1 MTRLIL
7 AFGIL
12 CLGGFYFLLTGW
24 YPDVAWL
31 HDPFLS
37 QGWPLAAV
45 LLAGGVLLAGPR
57 LIFRDASLAGWF
69 AFSLAGCLLLLP
81 LAFAKREQASRD
93 ATAEEAIAELRQE
106 VRLDLRRR
114 AAEAAKAEREERASR
129 PRDRY
134 TQYEGRVDYP
144 SLEAIRGLDERMQAE
159 MKERADAY
167 RAAME
172 ENPVLGPSAWLTFRT
187 PDQLEQERRHHLRLH
202 ETARTFTR
210 FVETFE
216 ERYTSAIEE
225 LSLPPAARRIAV
237 AEMERVLQSWEQGQA
252 YTIRKLDLELLSA
265 ALAALDVLIGEWGA
279 WSYSPRDTD
288 LSFENPGREAAFMQ
302 AMDRFRR
309 AAEAVS
315 EISSGEP
322 PPRS

>member
-1 MTRLIL
+1 MTRAIL

-12 CLGGFYFLLTGW
+12 CLGGFYLLLTEW

-31 HDPFLS
+31 HRSLLS
-37 QGWPLAAV
+37 LGWPIAAILLAGAV
-45 LLAGGVLLAGPR
+45 LLVGPR
-57 LIFRDASLAGWF
+57 LAFRDAALAGWA

-81 LAFAKREQASRD
+81 LAMAKREQAVLD
-93 ATAEEAIAELRQE
+93 AAAEETVAELREE

-114 AAEAAKAEREERASR
+114 EAEAAKAEREERASR
-129 PRDRY
+129 PKDRY

-144 SLEAIRGLDERMQAE
+144 SLETIRELDEAMQAQ

-167 RAAME
+167 REVME
-172 ENPVLGPSAWLTFRT
+172 ANPVLGPSAWLTFRSR
-187 PDQLEQERRHHLRLH
+187 DQLERERRHHRRLY

-216 ERYTSAIEE
+216 DRYTSAIEE
-225 LSLPPAARRIAV
+225 LSLGPAAKRIAI
-237 AEMERVLQSWEQGQA
+237 AEMERVLQAWEQSQT
-252 YTIRKLDLELLSA
+252 YTIRKLDLELLSE

-288 LSFENPGREAAFMQ
+288 LSFENPGREAAFME

-315 EISSGEP
+315 EISSGQP
-322 PPRS
+322 PS